1 MRRRRKERGENFC
14 LFFSCAHTRTNDK
27 RASERRRIIRTS
39 LVEYMSVHLKH
50 ILLSSNN
57 LKKTCEF
64 FTKGLGFSL
73 VVCTDTFAELL
84 LVEST
89 STTTRKTI
97 PKIFNTNNTS
107 TSSVTLAVQQKILE
121 EDRSNNSTDTNIS
134 LNFEVS
140 DVDHAVKQLLE
151 LGGTLDGPIQFTS
164 DKSKTVEKIA
174 AMTTMDGH
182 SIGLFEPKERKN
194 E

>member
-1 MRRRRKERGENFC
+1 
-14 LFFSCAHTRTNDK
+14 
-27 RASERRRIIRTS
+27 
-39 LVEYMSVHLKH
+39 MSIHLKH

-97 PKIFNTNNTS
+97 PKTTQINTNNTS
-107 TSSVTLAVQQKILE
+107 TSSVTLAVQQKISE
-121 EDRSNNSTDTNIS
+121 EDRSNNSTNTNIS

-182 SIGLFEPKERKN
+182 LIGLFEPKERKKN
-194 E
+194 SSNSTRL

>member
-1 MRRRRKERGENFC
+1 M
-14 LFFSCAHTRTNDK
+14 STR
-27 RASERRRIIRTS
+27 
-39 LVEYMSVHLKH
+39 LKH

-57 LKKTCEF
+57 LKKTCDF

-73 VVCTDTFAELL
+73 VVCTDTFAELTIGKK
-84 LVEST
+84 SP
-89 STTTRKTI
+89 TTTS
-97 PKIFNTNNTS
+97 N
-107 TSSVTLAVQQKILE
+107 SSNITLAVQQKTLVSSKEE
-121 EDRSNNSTDTNIS
+121 EDEGERRNRQSEKNTIS
-134 LNFEVS
+134 LNFEVV
-140 DVDHAVKQLLE
+140 DVDRAVKQLLE

-174 AMTTMDGH
+174 AMITIDGH

>member
-1 MRRRRKERGENFC
+1 M
-14 LFFSCAHTRTNDK
+14 STR
-27 RASERRRIIRTS
+27 
-39 LVEYMSVHLKH
+39 LKH

-57 LKKTCEF
+57 LKKTCDF

-73 VVCTDTFAELL
+73 VVCTDTFAELTIGKK
-84 LVEST
+84 SP
-89 STTTRKTI
+89 TTTSNSS
-97 PKIFNTNNTS
+97 NTTNT
-107 TSSVTLAVQQKILE
+107 TNTTTHHHHHHPAITLAVQQKTLVSSKE
-121 EDRSNNSTDTNIS
+121 EEEEEEEEERRNRQSEKNTIS
-134 LNFEVS
+134 LNFEVV
-140 DVDHAVKQLLE
+140 DVDRAVKQLLE

-174 AMTTMDGH
+174 AMTTIDGH

>member
-1 MRRRRKERGENFC
+1 M
-14 LFFSCAHTRTNDK
+14 STR
-27 RASERRRIIRTS
+27 
-39 LVEYMSVHLKH
+39 LKH

-57 LKKTCEF
+57 LKKTCNF

-73 VVCTDTFAELL
+73 VVCTDTFAELTIGKK
-84 LVEST
+84 SP
-89 STTTRKTI
+89 TTTSSNSSGTT
-97 PKIFNTNNTS
+97 NTTHHS
-107 TSSVTLAVQQKILE
+107 AITLAVQQKTLLSEGEEE
-121 EDRSNNSTDTNIS
+121 EDRRNRQSESTIS
-134 LNFEVS
+134 LNFEVV

-174 AMTTMDGH
+174 AMTTIDGD